1 MINNVTIVGRL
12 TKDPELKYSQSGVGV
27 CNFTVAANRPFKSN
41 DGQDADFINCVTFK
55 KSAEALANFQR
66 KGNLLGIT
74 GRIQT
79 RNYENNEGK
88 RVFVTEVV
96 ADSVQF
102 LESKNKD
109 NKPDNADKP
118 KEDDPFKNNGKPI
131 DITDD
136 DLPF

>member
-12 TKDPELKYSQSGVGV
+12 VKDPELKYSQSGVGV

-55 KSAEALANFQR
+55 KSAEALANYQR
-66 KGNLLGIT
+66 KGNLLGVT

-79 RNYENNEGK
+79 RNYENSEGK
-88 RVFVTEVV
+88 RIFITEVV

-102 LESKNKD
+102 LESKNKETS
-109 NKPDNADKP
+109 NKPDSQQS
-118 KEDDPFKNNGKPI
+118 DDPFKNNGEPI
-131 DITDD
+131 DVTDD